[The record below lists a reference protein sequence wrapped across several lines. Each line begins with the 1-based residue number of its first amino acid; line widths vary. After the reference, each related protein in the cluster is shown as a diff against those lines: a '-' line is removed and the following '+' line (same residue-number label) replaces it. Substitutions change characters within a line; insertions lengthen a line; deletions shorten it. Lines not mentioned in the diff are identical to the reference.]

1 MAGYFGT
8 DGIRGRAGEGKLS
21 DTSLEKLADAIG
33 AHFGAGSTAVIGRDT
48 RESGDAVQA
57 ALMRGLLRQGINVL
71 PVGVLPTPATASMV
85 PHLKADFGLMIT
97 ASHNPFHDNGV
108 KLFSSDGRKVSDAVQ
123 DSVEALIKTAMGPG
137 LDPATTQGEVKADR
151 VLDALYVDNLVSA
164 FRSTGTHS
172 LSGLTIVA
180 DCANGAAYQV
190 FPAALRA
197 LGVEP
202 ILLGISPDGRNINED
217 CGSTHPEGLAKAVLD
232 HNADIGVALDGDAD
246 RLIMVDSKG
255 EVVDGDQLIARLATD
270 WHQQDRLSSAS
281 IVSTVMTNLGLER
294 YFDTLGL
301 TLERTPVGDRH
312 VAVRMADLGANLG
325 GEPSGHVLMTD
336 YAVTGDGSLAALM
349 VLAGLLKSGDT
360 SAEYLSVFKPFP
372 QLLQN
377 VRYNDVSPLLNE
389 PVQTAIKAV
398 DARMGDN
405 GRVLVRASGTE
416 PLIRVMAEGEDR
428 AVVSAAVEEL
438 CAVIES
444 LAD

>member
-21 DTSLEKLADAIG
+21 EESLEKLADAIG
-33 AHFGAGSTAVIGRDT
+33 AHFGAGSTAVIGCDT
-48 RESGDAVQA
+48 RESGDTVKA
-57 ALMRGLLRQGINVL
+57 ALIKGLLRQGIHVV
-71 PVGVLPTPATASMV
+71 PIGVLPTPATASMV
-85 PHLKADFGLMIT
+85 PHLGADFGLMVT

-108 KLFSSDGRKVSDAVQ
+108 KLFGSDGRKISDAVQ
-123 DSVEALIKTAMGPG
+123 DSIEALIQTAMGTG
-137 LDPATTQGEVKADR
+137 LDPAATRGETKDDR
-151 VLDALYVDNLVSA
+151 VLDDLYIDTLISA
-164 FRSTGTHS
+164 FRSTGAHS

-197 LGVEP
+197 LGAEP
-202 ILLGISPDGRNINED
+202 ILLGISPSGRNINED
-217 CGSTHPEGLAKAVLD
+217 CGSTHPEALAKAVLD
-232 HNADIGVALDGDAD
+232 HKADIGVALDGDAD
-246 RLIMVDSKG
+246 RLIMVDNRG

-270 WHQQDRLSSAS
+270 WHQQERLSSAS

-294 YFDTLGL
+294 YFDALGL
-301 TLERTPVGDRH
+301 KLERTPVGDRH
-312 VAVRMADLGANLG
+312 VAVRMTDLGANLG

-336 YAVTGDGSLAALM
+336 YAVTGDGSLAAIM
-349 VLAGLLKSGDT
+349 VLAGLLQSGDT

-377 VRYNDVSPLLNE
+377 VRYNGASPLQHE
-389 PVQTAIKAV
+389 PVQAAIKAV

-416 PLIRVMAEGEDR
+416 PLIRVMAEGEDM